1 MPLDLSTLAGS
12 GHTALVTSEI
22 QNGVIGAGSAL
33 PELAK
38 NAQAILP
45 NIARLVQAAR
55 RCGIPVIHCTVERR
69 SDGRGA
75 NQNCRLFHY
84 MARAETKLL
93 AGSEAVKLVP
103 EVPLEDSDIVL
114 SRLHGISPF
123 QGTELDFVLRNL
135 GVSTIVGTGVSV
147 NVAIANL
154 AFDAVNSSYQMVI
167 PRDAVAGFPSAY
179 VEQVFEHSLAAIATL
194 VTTAELLEAWSQAS
208 GPG

>member
-1 MPLDLSTLAGS
+1 MALDLPTLVNPR
-12 GHTALVTSEI
+12 HTALITSEI

-45 NIARLVQAAR
+45 NINRLVQAAR
-55 RCGIPVIHCTVERR
+55 RAGVAVIHCTAQRR
-69 SDGRGA
+69 PDGRGA

-93 AGSEAVKLVP
+93 TGSDAVELVP

-114 SRLHGISPF
+114 PRLHGISPF

-167 PRDAVAGFPSAY
+167 PRDAVAGFPSEY
-179 VEQVFEHSLAAIATL
+179 VEQVFQHSLAAIATL
-194 VTTAELLEAWSQAS
+194 VASADLVEAWS
-208 GPG
+208 